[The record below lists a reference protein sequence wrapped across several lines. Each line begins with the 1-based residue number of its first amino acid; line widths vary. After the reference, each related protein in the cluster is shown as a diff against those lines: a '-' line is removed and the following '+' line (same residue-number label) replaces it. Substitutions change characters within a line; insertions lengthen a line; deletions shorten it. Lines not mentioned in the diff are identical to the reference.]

1 MGTIPDDTTPLRAGL
16 KQRHLTMISLG
27 GVIGA
32 GLFIGSSAIIH
43 EAGPGAFITYGLT
56 GLLVLL
62 VMRQLGEMAAAR
74 PSTGSFTDYA
84 RMALGPWA
92 GFSTGW
98 LYWYFWVIVVGFEA
112 VVGGQMI
119 NKWLPGLPVWLIAL
133 GLLVIMT
140 AINLMS
146 VGSFGEA
153 EYWFAGIKV
162 AAIIVFIL
170 LAGLF
175 VLGLWP
181 GAELSF
187 ANLTEHGG
195 FFPNGL
201 APVLSGVVVV
211 IFSMTG
217 VEVVTVAAAESK
229 EPGNAI
235 RKAVSSVVFR
245 ILGFFVLS
253 TFLIVVIRP
262 WSAITPG
269 ESPFVAALDGIGIP
283 AAADILNAV
292 VLVAVLS
299 CLNSGLYTASRMLFV
314 LGGRGDAPRWMTAV
328 NRRGVPVK
336 GLLSCTVVG
345 YGCVMLSA
353 LWPDTVFLFL
363 INASGAVF
371 LFVYLLISLSQLRMR
386 KRLEAETPGGL
397 TFKMWLHPFLP
408 VLVALAIA
416 AVLISMGVRSE
427 SRIELLQGV
436 VVWALMSAIYAVR
449 KRFGPSHGKPSN
461 GEPNDNPTHG
471 RSKPS
476 AAASH

>member
-1 MGTIPDDTTPLRAGL
+1 MGTVPDETTPLKAGL

-43 EAGPGAFITYGLT
+43 EAGPGAFLTYGLT

-84 RMALGPWA
+84 RTALGPWA

-119 NKWLPGLPVWLIAL
+119 NKWMPGVPVWLIAA
-133 GLLVIMT
+133 GLLIVMS
-140 AINLMS
+140 AINLLA

-181 GAELSF
+181 GAHLSF
-187 ANLTEHGG
+187 SHLTDHGG

-201 APVLSGVVVV
+201 TPVLSGVVVV

-229 EPGNAI
+229 EPSSAI

-245 ILGFFVLS
+245 ILAFFVLS
-253 TFLIVVIRP
+253 TLLIAVIKP
-262 WSAITPG
+262 WDQITPG
-269 ESPFVAALDGIGIP
+269 ESPFVAALDEIGIP
-283 AAADILNAV
+283 GAADLLNAV

-299 CLNSGLYTASRMLFV
+299 CLNSGLYTSSRMLFV
-314 LGGRGDAPRWMTAV
+314 LAGRGDAPRWMAAV

-336 GLLSCTVVG
+336 GLLSCTAVG
-345 YGCVMLSA
+345 YACVAFAA

-371 LFVYLLISLSQLRMR
+371 LFVYLMISLSQLRMR
-386 KRLEAETPGGL
+386 KHLEATTPGGL
-397 TFKMWLHPFLP
+397 QFRMWLHPVLP
-408 VLVALAIA
+408 LLVAAAIVV
-416 AVLISMGVRSE
+416 VLTSMAFASDTRL
-427 SRIELLQGV
+427 ELLQGIA
-436 VVWALMSAIYAVR
+436 VWSLLSIVHLLRRRPAPEGHPERAPRDAVSGDVER
-449 KRFGPSHGKPSN
+449 AHTVS
-461 GEPNDNPTHG
+461 
-471 RSKPS
+471 
-476 AAASH
+476 